1 MTTSNVELAEA
12 PISHAASDGRRWQ
25 VSPTAGF
32 WVVVSLI
39 VTGLL
44 GSYALTP
51 LYPIYQQRWG
61 FSDLTLSVAF
71 ACYSLGTVL
80 ALLVAGSLSDRIGRR
95 AALLPAL
102 AGVVIAIVVLA
113 TSVNVTML
121 LIGRALQGIFTG
133 IVTGTAGAALM
144 DLAPGGS
151 KKTAALANSASIAVG
166 SALGPLTAGFLVAHV
181 APPTV
186 APYLL
191 VLGLLGLGIIGVVLM
206 PETVE
211 RGSIRTHR
219 IRLPRAPRHR
229 GPFAIASLGAVVA
242 SASMA
247 LYAAFGAPIAH
258 LGNLD
263 GESAGGLLVF
273 GMFAAIGVAQFAL
286 HRLRPLVALSSGAV
300 ACAVG
305 WGAIVPSL
313 AAHQPAVLIGGTLVA
328 GIGCGLLMM
337 GATATVGHIVDDGR
351 RAETISLFLVIM
363 FLGLAV
369 PGICGGALS
378 DAVGLTATT
387 AVMLAFAICAGS
399 VLLIASRS
407 TRMRSQLS

>member
-1 MTTSNVELAEA
+1 MTASGVEIAEA
-12 PISHAASDGRRWQ
+12 RISTIDSIGRRWQ
-25 VSPTAGF
+25 VPPTAGF

-71 ACYSLGTVL
+71 ACYSLGTVV

-102 AGVVIAIVVLA
+102 VGVVVAIVVLA
-113 TSVNVTML
+113 TSINVTML

-133 IVTGTAGAALM
+133 VVTGTAGAALM

-151 KKTAALANSASIAVG
+151 AKTAALANSASIAVG
-166 SALGPLTAGFLVAHV
+166 SALGPLTAGFLVTHSA
-181 APPTV
+181 APTL
-186 APYLL
+186 APYIL
-191 VLGLLGLGIIGVVLM
+191 VLVLLILGIVGVIVL
-206 PETVE
+206 PETVV
-211 RGSIRTHR
+211 RGQVRPHR
-219 IRLPRAPRHR
+219 IRLPRPPKNK
-229 GPFAIASLGAVVA
+229 GGFAFASLGAVVA

-263 GESAGGLLVF
+263 GESIGGLLVF
-273 GMFAAIGVAQFAL
+273 GMFAAIGIAQFAL
-286 HRLRPLVALSSGAV
+286 HRLRPLAALSCGGAT
-300 ACAVG
+300 CAIG
-305 WGAIVPSL
+305 WGTIVASL
-313 AAHQPAVLIGGTLVA
+313 VWHQPAVLIGGTLVA
-328 GIGCGLLMM
+328 GTGCGLMMM
-337 GATATVGHIVDDGR
+337 GATATVGHLVDDER

-363 FLGLAV
+363 FLGLAI
-369 PGICGGALS
+369 PGICGGALV

-387 AVMLAFAICAGS
+387 TVMLAFAVGAGG
-399 VLLIASRS
+399 VLVIASRS
-407 TRMRSQLS
+407 GRMRTLLS